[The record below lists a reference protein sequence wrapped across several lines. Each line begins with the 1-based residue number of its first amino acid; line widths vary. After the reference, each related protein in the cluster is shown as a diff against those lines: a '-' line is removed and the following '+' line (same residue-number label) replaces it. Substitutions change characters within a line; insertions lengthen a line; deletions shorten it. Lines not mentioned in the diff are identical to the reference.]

1 MYLSGFIMSY
11 DFCVGVS
18 RFIKDNP
25 IMIGAIEMNEYPELC
40 ALEKRKNSFF
50 LNRIMNLFQ
59 DQSFSVNELTQAQVH
74 LLELLPMA
82 LTHKEQLLLHKL
94 IAIVA
99 YALHAQQ
106 ELHGVAD

>member
-1 MYLSGFIMSY
+1 MSY

-25 IMIGAIEMNEYPELC
+25 IIVGAIEMNEYPELC
-40 ALEKRKNSFF
+40 A
-50 LNRIMNLFQ
+50 
-59 DQSFSVNELTQAQVH
+59 
-74 LLELLPMA
+74 
-82 LTHKEQLLLHKL
+82 

-106 ELHGVAD
+106 ELYGVAD